1 VIRLRLWAGDAPMGW
16 FGHAAGEYFFEYD
29 PQWLA
34 QPGAFALSPHF
45 VPGSQRF
52 TGVAVRNHFENLLPE
67 GQALDDVIAALAMR
81 DASVLDLLGRL
92 GRELAGALS
101 LLPEG
106 AQPQRGENLRPLP
119 FEELSARIRAH
130 RPLLVSNEN
139 ATMSLPGAQEKVGL
153 RWDARRG
160 ALAECEGATL
170 STHILKPDSR
180 QARYSPSAINEYACM
195 KLAKA
200 LRLPVPDVWLLRV
213 PEAAYVVERYDR
225 VARGGHVEPLHQV
238 DGCQLLGHGS
248 GWKYQR
254 QGGLASLA
262 KLVAALRALPVRG
275 ADLLAFQRW
284 VMFNYLAGN
293 ADAHAKNLSVL
304 VDASGWRLA
313 PFYDLVCVR
322 AYGDEQLALFIG
334 DEDRFDAVGAHSW
347 EALCDD
353 CGFRAPETLR
363 GLRKLAGDFARAW
376 PPVRARVEAEVHPTP
391 AEADVL
397 RRMDEV
403 FARHT
408 AHALSMTVGA

>member
-1 VIRLRLWAGDAPMGW
+1 VIRLRLWAGDVPMGW

-34 QPGAFALSPHF
+34 RPGAFALSPHF
-45 VPGSQRF
+45 APGPQRF

-106 AQPQRGENLRPLP
+106 AQPQRGENLRRLP

-160 ALAECEGATL
+160 ALSECEGATL

-180 QARYSPSAINEYACM
+180 QPRYSPSAINEYACM

-225 VARGGHVEPLHQV
+225 VARGGHVEALHQV

-254 QGGLASLA
+254 QGGLASLPR
-262 KLVAALRALPVRG
+262 LVAALRALPVRG

-284 VMFNYLAGN
+284 VMFNFLAGN

-322 AYGDEQLALFIG
+322 AYGDDQLALFIG
-334 DEDRFDAVGAHSW
+334 DDDRFDAVGAHSW
-347 EALCDD
+347 EGLCDD

-376 PPVRARVEAEVHPTP
+376 PQVRAQVGADVRPTP

-408 AHALSMTVGA
+408 AHALSMTGA